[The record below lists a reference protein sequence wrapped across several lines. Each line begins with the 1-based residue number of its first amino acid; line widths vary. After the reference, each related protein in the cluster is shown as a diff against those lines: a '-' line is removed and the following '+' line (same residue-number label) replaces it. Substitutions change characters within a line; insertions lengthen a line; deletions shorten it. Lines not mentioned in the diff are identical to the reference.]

1 MPTGS
6 AKSSQSDSMYL
17 VSMSPAATATA
28 THAAALE
35 PAPTA
40 TEALINGGGP
50 APATPDAE
58 DTGADTGRLLLV
70 YAGLTLAIVAFGLLL
85 LSIYARRRNED
96 PLLR

>member
-6 AKSSQSDSMYL
+6 AKSTQGDSMYL
-17 VSMSPAATATA
+17 TMSPTAPASA
-28 THAAALE
+28 THTVALE

-40 TEALINGGGP
+40 TEGLINGGGP
-50 APATPDAE
+50 APAAPNTA
-58 DTGADTGRLLLV
+58 DTGTDTGRLLLV